1 MTPHMIPSSDAILAF
16 GPFRLV
22 ASKRELWKEEKLLKL
37 RALPLAVLAYLVQH
51 PGRVIP
57 IEEIR
62 TAIWGD
68 TRVGRGAIRVC
79 VREIR
84 QALGDEAA
92 SPQYIET
99 VGRQGYRFLGARPA
113 GVTARAPSGAVP
125 QEGTALARVA
135 PLALFVGRHGSWRN
149 CSSGLRRRS
158 RGSGKWSWSAASP
171 ASAKRPS
178 SEAFLQRLASGVHKS
193 GARRPQAASLE
204 SSDPRP
210 STPAPRHSGVDRTRA
225 VCRVLWARG
234 GLSAPS

>member
-1 MTPHMIPSSDAILAF
+1 M
-16 GPFRLV
+16 PFSRLGRF
-22 ASKRELWKEEKLLKL
+22 AWLPTKRELWKDEKLLKL
-37 RALPLAVLAYLVQH
+37 RALPVAVLAYLVQH

-113 GVTARAPSGAVP
+113 GVTARAPS
-125 QEGTALARVA
+125 A
-135 PLALFVGRHGSWRN
+135 PFRKKGRHWRAWLRLTLFVGRQRELAQLQQWVTQAQQGQRQVVLV
-149 CSSGLRRRS
+149 SGEP
-158 RGSGKWSWSAASP
+158 GIGKTTVV
-171 ASAKRPS
+171 
-178 SEAFLQRLASGVHKS
+178 EAFLQRLASGVH
-193 GARRPQAASLE
+193 SLE
-204 SSDPRP
+204 PEAPSRFSRKFGPQTLNTSP
-210 STPAPRHSGVDRTRA
+210 STLRCGSDTGSVSRRMGPERRT
-225 VCRVLWARG
+225 C
-234 GLSAPS
+234 PS

>member
-1 MTPHMIPSSDAILAF
+1 MPSS
-16 GPFRLV
+16 RLGRF
-22 ASKRELWKEEKLLKL
+22 AWWQPSANSGKR
-37 RALPLAVLAYLVQH
+37 RNSSSSGRCRLAVLAYLVQH

-62 TAIWGD
+62 TAVWGD

-135 PLALFVGRHGSWRN
+135 PLALFVGRHRELAQLQQWFTQAQQGQRQVVLV
-149 CSSGLRRRS
+149 SGEPGIGKTTARRS
-158 RGSGKWSWSAASP
+158 IP
-171 ASAKRPS
+171 ATS
-178 SEAFLQRLASGVHKS
+178 SV
-193 GARRPQAASLE
+193 
-204 SSDPRP
+204 
-210 STPAPRHSGVDRTRA
+210 
-225 VCRVLWARG
+225 
-234 GLSAPS
+234 